1 MKSKL
6 ILVDGLTGAGKSTIS
21 HFIARQYQLNQHD
34 IRWYQ
39 EEEKDHP
46 LVLKNLFD
54 RSISPEARKEEFINT
69 YHQYWK
75 DLCNKIS
82 DAPQITI
89 IESYLF
95 QYPLAF
101 LMSAELEE
109 SEIAKIWTHLLD
121 QVKELNPIFIYLY
134 HKNVEDALRLNWK
147 RRGEEWANWHISR
160 MKDSRYAKSR
170 NMDAETAIIDYY
182 SNIQRVSLDLFYKYP
197 AEKLIVDTTAQDWD
211 NHRREIID
219 FLKLPYQEEILLR
232 DQDHEIAGHYQIKLE
247 DGNEMTYKVYIH
259 DQRINIDAFWPQLKL
274 IPAQNNDYLL
284 EGYPFRFTFNR
295 NDQGAIAEMKISN
308 DFFDQEEDWVLQK
321 ID

>member
-21 HFIARQYQLNQHD
+21 HFIARQFQLNEHS

-54 RSISPEARKEEFINT
+54 RSISPDARKEEFLST
-69 YHQYWK
+69 YHQCWNKLYQKIK
-75 DLCNKIS
+75 DS
-82 DAPQITI
+82 SGVTI

-109 SEIAKIWTHLLD
+109 SEIAKIWKHLLD
-121 QVKELNPIFIYLY
+121 QVKELNPVMIYLY
-134 HKNVEDALRLNWK
+134 HQNVEDALRLNWK

-182 SNIQRVSLDLFYKYP
+182 SNIQRVSLDLFYQYP
-197 AEKLIVDTTAQDWD
+197 AEKLIVDTTAQLWD

-219 FLKLPYQEEILLR
+219 FLQIPLKEEILLR
-232 DQDHEIAGHYQIKLE
+232 PQDQEITGHYQIKLD
-247 DGNEMTYKVYIH
+247 DGNEMIYKIYIQ

-274 IPAQNNDYLL
+274 VPVQGDEYFM
-284 EGYPFRFTFNR
+284 EGYPFKFSFNR
-295 NDQGAIAEMKISN
+295 DEQGKISELQISN
-308 DFFDQEEDWVLQK
+308 DFFDQEEDWIFKK